1 MQSACARV
9 SALGWRVATVD
20 AVATSDSNVREE
32 METASTKLRKT
43 SRCAFVALQNSVA
56 FVRPEDGEDMHAVWM
71 QNSLC
76 EAAKPWMFAGRSCRK
91 SLDLAHFQTSV
102 MNTTGLVVR
111 RIDAAC
117 QW

>member
-1 MQSACARV
+1 MHSACAHV
-9 SALGWRVATVD
+9 STLAAAVD
-20 AVATSDSNVREE
+20 AAAASDPNAREE
-32 METASTKLRKT
+32 TETATTKLRKT
-43 SRCAFVALQNSVA
+43 SRCASVILQNSVA

-71 QNSLC
+71 LNRLC

-102 MNTTGLVVR
+102 MKTTGLVVR